1 MPRLR
6 QNEREQAVGMLLAG
20 MAQTQI
26 ANHFNV
32 SRMTIY
38 RLMIRLRDTGNTS
51 DRPRSGRPRVTTL
64 RQDRHIRFIHLRNR
78 FVTAVHTA
86 RLTPG
91 RTNVRISDQ
100 TVRNRLHQCGL
111 RARRPLKGS
120 TLKQRHRAARLQ
132 WGRTRL
138 RWNRNT
144 WQNIL
149 FSDES
154 RFCLKFSDGR
164 ARVYRRRGE
173 RFSDACVLETDRFGG
188 GSVMIWGGISHVE
201 RTDLKVIDGNL
212 NAARYRDEIIAPI
225 VLPFLRRHRFSH
237 VFQHDNARSHVAR
250 ESMDFLNDN
259 HIRTLPWPALS
270 PDLKLIKH
278 LWDELGRRVRNGL
291 NPPETLDELRRA
303 LIQEWNNIPQTFIR
317 KLIGSMRRRC
327 QAVIHA
333 RGGHTHY

>member
-1 MPRLR
+1 M
-6 QNEREQAVGMLLAG
+6 N
-20 MAQTQI
+20 
-26 ANHFNV
+26 
-32 SRMTIY
+32 
-38 RLMIRLRDTGNTS
+38 
-51 DRPRSGRPRVTTL
+51 
-64 RQDRHIRFIHLRNR
+64 HLRNR
-78 FVTAVHTA
+78 SVTTVHTA

-120 TLKQRHRAARLQ
+120 TLKQCHRAARLQ
-132 WGRTRL
+132 WGRTRH

-173 RFSDACVLETDRFGG
+173 RFSGACVLETDRFGG
-188 GSVMIWGGISHVE
+188 GSVMIWDGISHVE

-212 NAARYRDEIIAPI
+212 NAARYRDEIIVPI

-237 VFQHDNARSHVAR
+237 IVQHDNARCHVAR
-250 ESMDFLNDN
+250 VSMDFLNDN
-259 HIRTLPWPALS
+259 HIRTLQWPALS
-270 PDLKLIKH
+270 PDLNLVKH
-278 LWDELGRRVRNGL
+278 LRDELGQRVRNGL
-291 NPPETLDELRRA
+291 NSPETLDELRRA
-303 LIQEWNNIPQTFIR
+303 LIQQWNNIPQTFIR
-317 KLIGSMRRRC
+317 NLIGSTLSIR
-327 QAVIHA
+327 VITKLPNSEQSYKG
-333 RGGHTHY
+333 RESQNS

>member
-1 MPRLR
+1 VCDDL
-6 QNEREQAVGMLLAG
+6 
-20 MAQTQI
+20 
-26 ANHFNV
+26 
-32 SRMTIY
+32 
-38 RLMIRLRDTGNTS
+38 
-51 DRPRSGRPRVTTL
+51 TL

-91 RTNVRISDQ
+91 RTNVRNSDQ
-100 TVRNRLHQCGL
+100 TVRNRLHQCGR

-120 TLKQRHRAARLQ
+120 TLKQRHRACRLQ
-132 WGRTRL
+132 WDRTRL

-188 GSVMIWGGISHVE
+188 GSIMIWCGISHVE

-212 NAARYRDEIIAPI
+212 SAARYRNEIIAPI

-237 VFQHDNARSHVAR
+237 VFQQDNACCHVACV
-250 ESMDFLNDN
+250 SMDFLNDN
-259 HIRTLPWPALS
+259 HIRTLP
-270 PDLKLIKH
+270 
-278 LWDELGRRVRNGL
+278 
-291 NPPETLDELRRA
+291 
-303 LIQEWNNIPQTFIR
+303 
-317 KLIGSMRRRC
+317 
-327 QAVIHA
+327 
-333 RGGHTHY
+333 